1 MPGITYLLFN
11 DPFLNRPSSITGWI
25 GWFVL
30 LSLVL
35 YMLYHWR
42 AYNQALTRSKRLT
55 FIAMLV
61 LVPLTSLILPGLQF
75 PETQAIPV
83 PGLPLESEEPV
94 VMLLSAVPWMVSG
107 LLFGPSSAAGL
118 AAISGLLMAAWGNHN
133 PYLPLEL
140 AFLACI
146 FSALVNQR
154 FQTWTFRIIRHPLI
168 ASLLSYLFYPILA
181 LYSFTLLV
189 PGTLENRLDFAITKL
204 ESASLA
210 MGLSLLIGGL
220 FTEVIYFF
228 YPTLRKQEK
237 VLYPSPAQRSLETR
251 FMYTIGPISLILV
264 AILMITNWFVIDSAA
279 KSMLF
284 GRMANAAEMTAQS
297 VPLFRSVGESLIRRF
312 AEDERLYTEDP
323 EIVRTILAEDIRT
336 IPFFKDLIVLDSQNQ
351 PIAYVSPDEAQT
363 LEFSSEERQVIDL
376 ALEGFGGTQS
386 LVISSSE
393 SASAAQLSYIATYID
408 DNDQIKGVL
417 IGRSDLSN
425 NPYAPPMLVSL
436 NSLDDI
442 GGEGILLDQEGKM
455 LYHTDTNRVMEIY
468 TGKVAEGP
476 AFFDDTAYDGTRQL
490 VYFYSDKYTEPW
502 SVIITVP
509 AQQVQQYALRII
521 GPLLIMLVALI
532 LIGFLLI
539 KFGLRFVTVSL
550 HSLTTEANRMS
561 EGTLDIPLDING
573 EDEAGQLGRAFE
585 KMRANLK
592 DRLDE
597 LNQLLSISRGV
608 ASSLDIEDSLMP
620 ALEAALATGASSTRV
635 VLESSVL
642 LDIGEGSH
650 SPLSYGAGPAS
661 ELYHY
666 LDEQILTLSK
676 RQSRIL
682 LTNLSRVRILN
693 FSPGFPRPYSVMAI
707 ALRHENMFYGTFWV
721 GYDQPHRF
729 TNEEQRY
736 LDTLAGLAALAVAN
750 AHLFQSAEVGRQRL
764 DAIVAS
770 TPDPVLVTDYQNQ
783 LLLANPAAVHAFGN
797 GIDAGRGH
805 LIDDVISDDTL
816 VRLLRSSKEKL
827 QSAEI
832 TLPDEHIYLATS
844 SSVVLEG
851 KRLGRVCVLRD
862 VTEFKKLD
870 ALKSEFVST
879 VSHDLRSP
887 LTLIR
892 GYATMLQM
900 VGELNDQQSGY
911 ARKIITSVENMS
923 RLVNNLLD
931 LGRIEAGIT
940 LQLEN
945 VNIQDV
951 LDKVVSGLQLQAA
964 QKLIQLD
971 LEIPDQA
978 DLVIEADQAL
988 LQQAL
993 YNLVENAIKYTE
1005 ADGTVNVNLHS
1016 HEDRIIFEVRDSG
1029 IGIAPADQPR
1039 IFEKFF
1045 RAGRRGLQ
1053 QDKGTGLGLTIV
1065 KSIAERHGGRVWLE
1079 SQLGKGSVF
1088 FLEIPRNQPDE
1099 IGKNVV

>member
-1 MPGITYLLFN
+1 
-11 DPFLNRPSSITGWI
+11 
-25 GWFVL
+25 
-30 LSLVL
+30 
-35 YMLYHWR
+35 ML
-42 AYNQALTRSKRLT
+42 
-55 FIAMLV
+55 I
-61 LVPLTSLILPGLQF
+61 LVPITSLILPGLQF
-75 PETQAIPV
+75 PEIQAIPV

-94 VMLLSAVPWMVSG
+94 VMVLSAVPWMVSG
-107 LLFGPSSAAGL
+107 LLFGPSAAAVL
-118 AAISGLLMAAWGNHN
+118 AAFSGLLMAAWGNHN
-133 PYLPLEL
+133 PFLPLEL

-146 FSALVNQR
+146 YSALVNQR
-154 FQTWTFRIIRHPLI
+154 YRTRIFRIIRHPLI
-168 ASLLSYLFYPILA
+168 AALLSYIFYPVLV

-220 FTEVIYFF
+220 FTEVIYLFF
-228 YPTLRKQEK
+228 PKLRTQEK
-237 VLYPSPAQRSLETR
+237 VLYPSPAERSLETR

-264 AILMITNWFVIDSAA
+264 AILMVTNWLVIDSAA
-279 KSMLF
+279 KSMLY
-284 GRMANAAEMTAQS
+284 GRMANAAVMTARS
-297 VPLFRSVGESLIRRF
+297 VPLFRGAGESLVRRF
-312 AEDERLYTEDP
+312 AEDERLYTEDS
-323 EIVRTILAEDIRT
+323 ELVKTVLAENRSA
-336 IPFFKDLIVLDSQNQ
+336 IPFFNDLIVLDSQGE
-351 PIAYVSPDEAQT
+351 PVAYVSPDGGKT
-363 LEFSSEERQVIDL
+363 LDFSSGERQLIDR
-376 ALEGFGGTQS
+376 ALDGFEGTQS
-386 LVISSSE
+386 VVISPLE
-393 SASAAQLSYIATYID
+393 SPSTAQLSYIATYLD
-408 DNDQIKGVL
+408 EDEQVKGML

-436 NSLDDI
+436 NSLEDI
-442 GGEGILLDQEGKM
+442 GGEGILLDEEGKI

-468 TGKVAEGP
+468 TGKVTEGP

-490 VYFYSDKYTEPW
+490 VYFYSDKYTKPW

-561 EGTLDIPLDING
+561 EGTLDIPLEVDG
-573 EDEAGQLGRAFE
+573 DDEAGQLGRAFE

-642 LDIGEGSH
+642 LDIDEDSH

-666 LDEQILTLSK
+666 LDEQILSLSK
-676 RQSRIL
+676 RQARIL
-682 LTNLSRVRILN
+682 LTNLSRPRILK
-693 FSPGFPRPYSVMAI
+693 FSPGFPRPYALMAV

-729 TNEEQRY
+729 SNEEQRY

-770 TPDPVLVTDYQNQ
+770 TPDPVLVTDYQNH

-805 LIDDVISDDTL
+805 LIDDVISDKTL
-816 VRLLRSSKEKL
+816 IRLLRSSKEKL

-832 TLPDEHIYLATS
+832 TLPDEHVYLATS

-851 KRLGRVCVLRD
+851 KRVGRVCVLRD

-900 VGELNDQQSGY
+900 VGELNEQQSGY
-911 ARKIITSVENMS
+911 ARKIITNVENMS

-931 LGRIEAGIT
+931 LGRIEAGIG
-940 LQLEN
+940 LQLEK
-945 VNIQDV
+945 VHIQDV
-951 LDKVVSGLQLQAA
+951 LSKVVSGLQLQSA
-964 QKLIQLD
+964 QKQVQLD
-971 LEIPDQA
+971 MNIPDQS
-978 DLVIEADQAL
+978 DLIIEADQAL

-993 YNLVENAIKYTE
+993 HNLVENAIKYTE
-1005 ADGTVNVNLHS
+1005 VDGTVKVNLHS
-1016 HEDRIIFEVRDSG
+1016 MEDRIIFEVRDSG

-1039 IFEKFF
+1039 LFEKFY

-1088 FLEIPRNQPDE
+1088 FFEIPRNQTDE
-1099 IGKNVV
+1099 MGKNVV